1 MKSKFKKQN
10 GGNSR
15 LQTDS
20 EILELKKKYD
30 TLPSEN
36 QIKRFTDM
44 PLSEKTLKGLID
56 SKYTEPTDI
65 QRQSILVA
73 LIGKDVMAT
82 AITGSGK
89 TLAFLIPVIE
99 HLYMNKWSRTDGV
112 CAVVISPTREL
123 AYQIFETLKRI
134 GRYHDFS
141 AGLIIG
147 GKNLKFERRRMD
159 QCNILICTPGRLLQH
174 MDENPL
180 FNASTIEMLVLDEA
194 DRCLDMGFE
203 ETLNAIVENFPTDR
217 QTLLFSATQTN
228 SVKDI
233 ARLNLRDPVFIGV
246 KSKSEEVIP
255 DLLQQNYVVIELE
268 DKITML
274 WSFIK
279 NHLKQKVIVF
289 FSSCKQ
295 VKYVFE
301 IFCKLRPG
309 TSLLA
314 LYGTLHQDRRIA
326 IYNEFTRKSNVV
338 LFATDI
344 ASRGLDFPT
353 VNWVVQMDCPEDAVQ
368 YIHRA
373 GRTARNKAR
382 GDSLLVLTPF
392 EEQGMIKELQSKKIL
407 IQKIHIDPKKLFSPR
422 LKIEAALAQ
431 NTELKA
437 SAQRAFISYI
447 KSIFLMKNKE
457 IFNVF
462 KLNFENYAKS
472 LGLIVTPRVRF
483 LERFLKKNGN
493 EPKTLSESNEFVQE
507 DSDNDDDFLKVKRVD
522 HDLVININNDVME
535 LHKKNKI
542 LTKAAAAKKAI
553 RKKITPNEILNFDD
567 DGNVIID
574 KRKQLQTAIPEEYE
588 NNDGGINIEVAK
600 KVLLEED
607 KYDKER
613 FRELVKH
620 RHKKQKKKLKKLTDD
635 DAHVDS
641 IDSESDGS
649 VDLSWLP
656 DPDDLYSS
664 NRKTEKRKES
674 ETDEDDDDDIE
685 EPENKKA
692 KLTSKL
698 TLNDAESIAAQ
709 LLANKV

>member
-1 MKSKFKKQN
+1 MRVKIKKHVVAIS
-10 GGNSR
+10 GA
-15 LQTDS
+15 QTDR
-20 EILELKKKYD
+20 EIQELKQKYE
-30 TLPSEN
+30 SMSFEN
-36 QIKRFTDM
+36 EINKFVDM
-44 PLSEKTLKGLID
+44 PLSQKTLKGLLD
-56 SKYTEPTDI
+56 SKYVVPTEI
-65 QRQSILVA
+65 QRKSLLIA
-73 LIGKDVMAT
+73 LNGKDVMGT

-99 HLYMNKWSRTDGV
+99 HLYLNKWSRSDGV
-112 CAVVISPTREL
+112 CAIVISPTREL

-147 GKNLKFERRRMD
+147 GKNLKFERSRMD

-203 ETLNAIVENFPTDR
+203 ETLNAIVEHFPTDR

-233 ARLNLRDPVFIGV
+233 ARLNLLDPVFIGE
-246 KSKSEEVIP
+246 KSKSESIIP
-255 DLLQQNYVVIELE
+255 ELLQQNYVMMELE

-279 NHLKQKVIVF
+279 NHLKQKSIVF
-289 FSSCKQ
+289 FTSCKQ

-314 LYGTLHQDRRIA
+314 LYGTLHQDRRIS
-326 IYNEFTRKSNVV
+326 IYNDFTRKSNVV

-353 VNWVVQMDCPEDAVQ
+353 VNWVIQMDCPEDAIQ

-382 GDSLLVLTPF
+382 GESLLVLTPS
-392 EEQGMIKELQSKKIL
+392 EEQGMIKELEDKNIHIK
-407 IQKIHIDPKKLFSPR
+407 KIHIDPKKLFSPR
-422 LKIEAALAQ
+422 VKIEAALAQ

-437 SAQRAFISYI
+437 SAQRAFVSYVR
-447 KSIFLMKNKE
+447 SIYLMRNKD

-462 KLNFENYAKS
+462 KLDLEKYAKS

-483 LERFLKKNGN
+483 LERLLKKKGS
-493 EPKTLSESNEFVQE
+493 ETKRVTESNDFAHE
-507 DSDNDDDFLKVKRVD
+507 DSDNDEDLLKVKRVD
-522 HDLVININNDVME
+522 HDLANNMDEVTLE
-535 LHKKNKI
+535 LPKKNKI

-553 RKKITPNEILNFDD
+553 RKKLTPNEKMSFDD
-567 DGNVIID
+567 DGNAIID
-574 KRKQLQTAIPEEYE
+574 KRKQLQSEVPEEYE
-588 NNDGGINIEVAK
+588 NKDGGINIEIAK
-600 KVLLEED
+600 KVLSQED

-613 FRELVKH
+613 FRQLVKH
-620 RHKKQKKKLKKLTDD
+620 RHKLQKDKLKKLADGNSQSDTTG
-635 DAHVDS
+635 
-641 IDSESDGS
+641 SESDD

-656 DPDDLYSS
+656 DPGEIYDS
-664 NRKTEKRKES
+664 NRKAEEIEAS
-674 ETDEDDDDDIE
+674 EMNLSHNLE
-685 EPENKKA
+685 EPNSKKA

-709 LLANKV
+709 ILANKV

>member
-1 MKSKFKKQN
+1 MKVKVKKHD
-10 GGNSR
+10 GATSMAR
-15 LQTDS
+15 TER
-20 EILELKKKYD
+20 EIQELKQKYESMP
-30 TLPSEN
+30 LEN
-36 QIKRFTDM
+36 EIKQFVDM
-44 PLSEKTLKGLID
+44 PLSQKTLKGLLD
-56 SKYTEPTDI
+56 SKYFVPTEI
-65 QRQSILVA
+65 QRKSILTA
-73 LIGKDVMAT
+73 LDGKDVMGT

-99 HLYMNKWSRTDGV
+99 HLYLNKWSRTDGV
-112 CAVVISPTREL
+112 CAIVISPTREL

-147 GKNLKFERRRMD
+147 GKNLKFERSRMD

-203 ETLNAIVENFPTDR
+203 ETINAIVEHFPTDR

-228 SVKDI
+228 SLKDI
-233 ARLNLRDPVFIGV
+233 ARLNLVEPIFIGE
-246 KSKSEEVIP
+246 KSKSDDIIP
-255 DLLQQNYVVIELE
+255 ELLQQNYVVMELQ

-279 NHLKQKVIVF
+279 NHLKQKIIVF
-289 FSSCKQ
+289 FTSCKQ

-326 IYNEFTRKSNVV
+326 IYNDFTRKSNVV

-382 GDSLLVLTPF
+382 GESLLVLTPS
-392 EEQGMIKELQSKKIL
+392 EEQGMIKELEDKNIHIK
-407 IQKIHIDPKKLFSPR
+407 KIHIDPKKLFSPR

-437 SAQRAFISYI
+437 SAQRAFVSYI
-447 KSIFLMKNKE
+447 KSIFLMKNKH

-462 KLNFENYAKS
+462 KLNLENYSKS

-483 LERFLKKNGN
+483 LERLLQKKGSDT
-493 EPKTLSESNEFVQE
+493 EIVTESNDFVHE
-507 DSDNDDDFLKVKRVD
+507 DSDNDEDFLKVKRVD
-522 HDLVININNDVME
+522 HDLGINMNVVTLEVTN
-535 LHKKNKI
+535 KNKV
-542 LTKAAAAKKAI
+542 LTKAAAAKKTI
-553 RKKITPNEILNFDD
+553 RKKITPNAKINFDD

-574 KRKQLQTAIPEEYE
+574 KVKQLRSELPEEYE
-588 NNDGGINIEVAK
+588 NKDSGINIEVAK
-600 KVLLEED
+600 KVILQED

-613 FRELVKH
+613 FRQLVKQ
-620 RHKKQKKKLKKLTDD
+620 RHKLQKDKLKKLTDENSQSHT
-635 DAHVDS
+635 A
-641 IDSESDGS
+641 DSESDDD
-649 VDLSWLP
+649 VDISWLP
-656 DPDDLYSS
+656 DPDKIYDS
-664 NRKTEKRKES
+664 NRKAKETEPS
-674 ETDEDDDDDIE
+674 ERSLNDDLDEPSI
-685 EPENKKA
+685 KKA